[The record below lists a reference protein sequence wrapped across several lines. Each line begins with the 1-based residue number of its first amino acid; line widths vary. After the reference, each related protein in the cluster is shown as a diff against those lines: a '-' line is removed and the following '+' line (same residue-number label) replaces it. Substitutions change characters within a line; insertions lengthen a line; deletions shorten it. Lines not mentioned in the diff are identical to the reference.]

1 MAKKP
6 TLSSLSNRL
15 AKKDAPAASQA
26 PVEAI
31 ADDIEDAG
39 AEAAPK
45 GYTLTGKPR
54 VRAPKGQGDVDPR
67 KAMLVRADPKVWKRM
82 KMLALD
88 DERPLQD
95 LLTDAINDYLKKR
108 GS

>member
-1 MAKKP
+1 MAKSP
-6 TLSSLSNRL
+6 GLSSLSSRL
-15 AKKDAPAASQA
+15 ARKSGD
-26 PVEAI
+26 EAVIEKQSPDII
-31 ADDIEDAG
+31 AE
-39 AEAAPK
+39 EEAPK

-67 KAMLVRADPKVWKRM
+67 KAMLVRADPKIWKQM

-95 LLTDAINDYLKKR
+95 LLHDAITDYLKKR
-108 GS
+108 GAGG

>member
-1 MAKKP
+1 MAKSP
-6 TLSSLSNRL
+6 GLSSLSSRL
-15 AKKDAPAASQA
+15 AKKDNAGNSGNDAP
-26 PVEAI
+26 PM
-31 ADDIEDAG
+31 
-39 AEAAPK
+39 AEVAEEEAPK

-67 KAMLVRADPKVWKRM
+67 KAMLVRADPKIWKQM

-95 LLTDAINDYLKKR
+95 LLHDAITDYLTKR
-108 GS
+108 GAGR